1 MYLIFDKSVNMKF
14 AESMKRSV
22 FLISFLVAVNAAFCQ
37 SGYGSDSLI
46 LLNMIQTRQFAMKKK
61 DVPAMMKQFA
71 NDATFINP
79 AGYIYQKK
87 TEIESY
93 QYTLTHLDTISYYYG
108 TGTVQLRMLDAN
120 NALIYYPWRMDWYNI
135 KNPADTLY
143 KEFGLFTITAQK
155 RNTIWYW
162 IAITDQHTPE
172 FFDDLYE
179 HRGIT
184 PRNQRR

>member
-79 AGYIYQKK
+79 AGYIYKK
-87 TEIESY
+87 KNRNRIVSIY
-93 QYTLTHLDTISYYYG
+93 INAPGYHILL
-108 TGTVQLRMLDAN
+108 LRN
-120 NALIYYPWRMDWYNI
+120 
-135 KNPADTLY
+135 
-143 KEFGLFTITAQK
+143 
-155 RNTIWYW
+155 RNRAT
-162 IAITDQHTPE
+162 
-172 FFDDLYE
+172 
-179 HRGIT
+179 
-184 PRNQRR
+184 